1 MKRNKKIMIALSI
14 VQILVGIFTIIMAL
28 LYLLRKTA
36 DLSPCMIGMGVC
48 MLMTFINLFLVLNS
62 QNK

>member
-14 VQILVGIFTIIMAL
+14 VQILVGIFTMIMVS

-36 DLSPCMIGMGVC
+36 DLSPCMI
-48 MLMTFINLFLVLNS
+48 LMPLGIQVYIL
-62 QNK
+62 

>member
-14 VQILVGIFTIIMAL
+14 VQILVGIFTMIMVS

-48 MLMTFINLFLVLNS
+48 MLMTFINLFFMLNS